1 MKNLLGG
8 VMSKKK
14 QTKINKPKKI
24 EAELIEP
31 KIDQSKQDELK
42 ENESSAENGLIEITS
57 TVSTES
63 VMVTFAAFVIV
74 VAGLKVAAPIIAE
87 FLLALFIAVVCI
99 PPIKWMVSKKIP
111 QWVSILTVLIC
122 VLLFFVFVG
131 YLVGDSIQSFSANQ
145 ESYAA
150 KLEENFGGFFTWL
163 QNAGVPIEGLQLTS
177 LVDEYGLSLVSRVVG
192 GLNYIFQEFF
202 IIFLSVIFI
211 LAEMSSFPVKFARAF
226 SDSQDKMIYI
236 NKILGKIRHYLAIK
250 TIASLFTG
258 FIVSVSLFF
267 IGVDYPFLWGMLAFL
282 LNYIPNIGSII
293 AAIPP
298 LILAFVQIGPAA
310 VLWTG
315 LTFLFANLVVG
326 NFLEPKFMGKMLG
339 LSTFVVFLS
348 LIFWGWIFG
357 SVGMF
362 LSVPLTMAIKIALE
376 TNPKTL
382 WIAIML
388 GPDE

>member
-1 MKNLLGG
+1 MDKD
-8 VMSKKK
+8 
-14 QTKINKPKKI
+14 I
-24 EAELIEP
+24 ET
-31 KIDQSKQDELK
+31 
-42 ENESSAENGLIEITS
+42 NVTS
-57 TVSTES
+57 NSI
-63 VMVTFAAFVIV
+63 MVTMAAFVIV

-87 FLLALFIAVVCI
+87 FLLALFISVVCI
-99 PPIKWMVSKKIP
+99 PPIKWLVSRNIP
-111 QWVSILTVLIC
+111 QGFSIVVVLLS
-122 VLLFFVFVG
+122 VLLFLGFVG

-145 ESYAA
+145 ADYSA
-150 KLEENFGGFFTWL
+150 KLD
-163 QNAGVPIEGLQLTS
+163 QNLSGLFAWISDKGLP
-177 LVDEYGLSLVSRVVG
+177 VDGLAIPALIDQYGLALVSRVVG

-211 LAEMSSFPVKFARAF
+211 LAEVSSFPVKFARAF
-226 SDSQDKMIYI
+226 SNSQDKMIHI
-236 NKILGKIRHYLAIK
+236 NQILEKIRHYLAIK
-250 TIASLFTG
+250 TAASLLTG
-258 FIVSVSLFF
+258 FIVSISLFF

-298 LILAFVQIGPAA
+298 VILAFVQIGPAA
-310 VLWTG
+310 VMWTAI
-315 LTFLFANLVVG
+315 TFIAANTLVG

-376 TNPKTL
+376 TSPSTQWL
-382 WIAIML
+382 AIML
-388 GPDE
+388 GPEE

>member
-1 MKNLLGG
+1 MSSKLPVTTSSNLTTNSL
-8 VMSKKK
+8 M
-14 QTKINKPKKI
+14 
-24 EAELIEP
+24 
-31 KIDQSKQDELK
+31 
-42 ENESSAENGLIEITS
+42 
-57 TVSTES
+57 VSL
-63 VMVTFAAFVIV
+63 AAFVIV

-87 FLLALFIAVVCI
+87 FLLAMFIAVVCI
-99 PPIKWMVSKKIP
+99 PPIKWLSSKKVP
-111 QWVSILTVLIC
+111 QGFSILIVLVS
-122 VLLFFVFVG
+122 VLLFLVFVG
-131 YLVGDSIQSFSANQ
+131 YLVGDSIQSFSANKDTY
-145 ESYAA
+145 SA
-150 KLEENFGGFFTWL
+150 KLEQNLSGVFSWL
-163 QNAGVPIEGLQLTS
+163 TTVGLPIEELKIAS
-177 LVDEYGLSLVSRVVG
+177 LIDQYGLALVSRVVG
-192 GLNYIFQEFF
+192 GLNTIFQEFF
-202 IIFLSVIFI
+202 VIFLSVIFI
-211 LAEMSSFPVKFARAF
+211 LAEMSSFPIKFAKAF
-226 SDSQDKMIYI
+226 SDSQDKMVHI
-236 NKILGKIRHYLAIK
+236 NEILGKIRHYLAIK
-250 TIASLFTG
+250 TVASLITG
-258 FIVSVSLFF
+258 FFVSISLFF

-315 LTFLFANLVVG
+315 LTFLAANMIVG

-362 LSVPLTMAIKIALE
+362 LSVPLTMTIKIALE

-388 GPDE
+388 GADE

>member
-1 MKNLLGG
+1 VVSN
-8 VMSKKK
+8 V
-14 QTKINKPKKI
+14 
-24 EAELIEP
+24 
-31 KIDQSKQDELK
+31 
-42 ENESSAENGLIEITS
+42 SA
-57 TVSTES
+57 ES

-111 QWVSILTVLIC
+111 QAIAILVVLVA
-122 VLLFFVFVG
+122 VLSFFVLVG

-145 ESYAA
+145 AEYAA
-150 KLEENFGGFFTWL
+150 KLDENFGGLFVWM
-163 QNAGVPIEGLQLTS
+163 QNAGLPIEGLQLAT
-177 LVDEYGLSLVSRVVG
+177 LIDQYGLSLVSRVVG

-236 NKILGKIRHYLAIK
+236 NKILDKIRHYLAIK
-250 TIASLFTG
+250 TVASLFTG
-258 FIVSVSLFF
+258 FIVSVSLYF
-267 IGVDYPFLWGMLAFL
+267 IGIDYPFLWGMLAFL

-298 LILAFVQIGPAA
+298 VILALVQIGPSA

-315 LTFLFANLVVG
+315 LTFLGANMIVG

-388 GPDE
+388 GPEE

>member
-1 MKNLLGG
+1 MN
-8 VMSKKK
+8 
-14 QTKINKPKKI
+14 NKI
-24 EAELIEP
+24 E
-31 KIDQSKQDELK
+31 
-42 ENESSAENGLIEITS
+42 S
-57 TVSTES
+57 TDGNISTQS
-63 VMVTFAAFVIV
+63 VMVSFAAFVIV

-87 FLLALFIAVVCI
+87 FLLALFISVVCI
-99 PPIKWMVSKKIP
+99 PPIKWLVSKKIP
-111 QWVSILTVLIC
+111 QGLSILAVLVS
-122 VLLFFVFVG
+122 VLLFLGFVG
-131 YLVGDSIQSFSANQ
+131 YLVGDSIQSFGANK
-145 ESYAA
+145 ELYSA
-150 KLEENFGGFFTWL
+150 KLDQNMGGIIAWL
-163 QNAGVPIEGLQLTS
+163 ADKGLPVEGLELAALIDQ
-177 LVDEYGLSLVSRVVG
+177 YGLALVSRVVG

-226 SDSQDKMIYI
+226 SDSQDKMIHI
-236 NKILGKIRHYLAIK
+236 NKVLGKIRHYLAIK
-250 TIASLFTG
+250 TAASLLTG
-258 FIVSVSLFF
+258 FIVSVSLLF

-310 VLWTG
+310 VLWTA
-315 LTFLFANLVVG
+315 LTFLLANTLVG

-362 LSVPLTMAIKIALE
+362 LSVPLTMTIKIALE
-376 TNPKTL
+376 TNPKTH

-388 GPDE
+388 GPEE

>member
-1 MKNLLGG
+1 
-8 VMSKKK
+8 MSKKK
-14 QTKINKPKKI
+14 VTKKSKPKNKEIIVNQPEVI
-24 EAELIEP
+24 E
-31 KIDQSKQDELK
+31 SKRDEV
-42 ENESSAENGLIEITS
+42 S
-57 TVSTES
+57 TKNSLSEVVSKVSTES

-99 PPIKWMVSKKIP
+99 PPIKWLVSKKIP
-111 QWVSILTVLIC
+111 HAISILVVLIG
-122 VLLFFVFVG
+122 VLSFFVFVG

-145 ESYAA
+145 ELYAA
-150 KLEENFGGFFTWL
+150 KLEENFGGLFSWL
-163 QNAGVPIEGLQLTS
+163 QKAGLPIEGIQLAS
-177 LVDEYGLSLVSRVVG
+177 LVDQYGLSLVSRIVG

-226 SDSQDKMIYI
+226 SDSRDKMIYI

-250 TIASLFTG
+250 TVASLFTG
-258 FIVSVSLFF
+258 FIVSVSLYF
-267 IGVDYPFLWGMLAFL
+267 IGIDYPFLWGMLTFL

-298 LILAFVQIGPAA
+298 LILAFVQIGSTA

-315 LTFLFANLVVG
+315 LTFLFANMIVG

-357 SVGMF
+357 AVGMF

-382 WIAIML
+382 WMAIML

>member
-1 MKNLLGG
+1 MTKPDANQGG
-8 VMSKKK
+8 GQPAIVIM
-14 QTKINKPKKI
+14 
-24 EAELIEP
+24 
-31 KIDQSKQDELK
+31 
-42 ENESSAENGLIEITS
+42 
-57 TVSTES
+57 
-63 VMVTFAAFVIV
+63 AAFVIV

-87 FLLALFIAVVCI
+87 FLLALFISVICI
-99 PPIKWMVSKKIP
+99 PPIKWLVSKKLP
-111 QWVSILTVLIC
+111 QGVAILMVLSS
-122 VLLFFVFVG
+122 VLLFLAFVG
-131 YLVGDSIQSFSANQ
+131 FLVGDSIQAFSANKAA
-145 ESYAA
+145 YAA
-150 KLEENFGGFFTWL
+150 KLDENLSGIFHWVSNKGL
-163 QNAGVPIEGLQLTS
+163 PIEGLQIPALI
-177 LVDEYGLSLVSRVVG
+177 DQYGLALVSRVVS

-226 SDSQDKMIYI
+226 SDSQDKMIHI
-236 NKILGKIRHYLAIK
+236 NRILGKIRHYLAIK
-250 TIASLFTG
+250 TAASLLTG
-258 FIVSVSLFF
+258 FFVSVCLFF

-298 LILAFVQIGPAA
+298 LILAFVQIGPSA

-315 LTFLFANLVVG
+315 LTFLAANMLVG

-362 LSVPLTMAIKIALE
+362 LSVPLTMTIKIALE
-376 TNPKTL
+376 TNPSTL

>member
-1 MKNLLGG
+1 
-8 VMSKKK
+8 MSKKK
-14 QTKINKPKKI
+14 VTKKSKPKNKEIIVNQPEVI
-24 EAELIEP
+24 E
-31 KIDQSKQDELK
+31 SKRDEV
-42 ENESSAENGLIEITS
+42 S
-57 TVSTES
+57 TKNSLSEVVSKVSTES

-99 PPIKWMVSKKIP
+99 PPIKWLVSKKIP
-111 QWVSILTVLIC
+111 HAISILVVLIG
-122 VLLFFVFVG
+122 VLSFFVFVG

-145 ESYAA
+145 ELYAA
-150 KLEENFGGFFTWL
+150 KLEENFGGLFSWL
-163 QNAGVPIEGLQLTS
+163 QKAGLPIEGIQLAS
-177 LVDEYGLSLVSRVVG
+177 LVDQYGLSLVSRIVG

-226 SDSQDKMIYI
+226 SDSRDKMIYI

-250 TIASLFTG
+250 TVASLFTG
-258 FIVSVSLFF
+258 FIVSVSLYF
-267 IGVDYPFLWGMLAFL
+267 IGIDYPFLWGMLTFL

-298 LILAFVQIGPAA
+298 LILAFVQIGSTA

-315 LTFLFANLVVG
+315 LTFLFANMIVG

-357 SVGMF
+357 AVGMF

-376 TNPKTL
+376 TNPKTF
-382 WIAIML
+382 WMAIML

>member
-1 MKNLLGG
+1 
-8 VMSKKK
+8 MS
-14 QTKINKPKKI
+14 TN
-24 EAELIEP
+24 
-31 KIDQSKQDELK
+31 DSKGET
-42 ENESSAENGLIEITS
+42 NTS
-57 TVSTES
+57 KSII
-63 VMVTFAAFVIV
+63 VTLAALVVV

-87 FLLALFIAVVCI
+87 FLLALFISVVCI
-99 PPIKWMVSKKIP
+99 PPIKWLTSKKLP
-111 QWVSILTVLIC
+111 QAVSIFLVLFS
-122 VLLFFVFVG
+122 VLLFLAFIG
-131 YLVGDSIQSFSANQ
+131 YLVGDSIQSFSENKALY
-145 ESYAA
+145 SA
-150 KLEENFGGFFTWL
+150 KLDRNLGGVFAWL
-163 QNAGVPIEGLQLTS
+163 SDKGLPIEGLRLAS
-177 LVDEYGLSLVSRVVG
+177 LIDQYGLALVSRVVG
-192 GLNYIFQEFF
+192 GVNYIFQEFF

-236 NKILGKIRHYLAIK
+236 NEILGKIRHYLAIK
-250 TIASLFTG
+250 TAASLLTG
-258 FIVSVSLFF
+258 FIVSMALFF

-298 LILAFVQIGPAA
+298 LILAFVQLGPTE

-315 LTFLFANLVVG
+315 VTFLAANTLVG

-362 LSVPLTMAIKIALE
+362 LSVPLTMTIKIALE
-376 TNPKTL
+376 TSPKTL

-388 GPDE
+388 GPED

>member
-1 MKNLLGG
+1 MSQSLGSGDSG
-8 VMSKKK
+8 V
-14 QTKINKPKKI
+14 T
-24 EAELIEP
+24 
-31 KIDQSKQDELK
+31 
-42 ENESSAENGLIEITS
+42 T
-57 TVSTES
+57 TS
-63 VMVTFAAFVIV
+63 VMVSFAAFVIV
-74 VAGLKVAAPIIAE
+74 VAGLKVAAPILAE
-87 FLLALFIAVVCI
+87 FLLALFISVVCV
-99 PPIKWMVSKKIP
+99 PPIKWLSSKKIP
-111 QWVSILTVLIC
+111 QGISILIVLTTVLAF
-122 VLLFFVFVG
+122 LGFVG
-131 YLVGDSIQSFSANQ
+131 YLVGDSIQSFSANK
-145 ESYAA
+145 EFYSA
-150 KLEENFGGFFTWL
+150 KLDQNLGGAFQWL
-163 QNAGVPIEGLQLTS
+163 SDKGVPIEGFELAALIDQ
-177 LVDEYGLSLVSRVVG
+177 YGLALVSRIVG

-226 SDSQDKMIYI
+226 SDSQDKMKHI

-250 TIASLFTG
+250 TVASLFTG
-258 FIVSVSLFF
+258 FIVSMSLFF

-310 VLWTG
+310 VFWTAI
-315 LTFLFANLVVG
+315 TFVVANTLVG

-362 LSVPLTMAIKIALE
+362 LSVPLTMTIKIALE
-376 TNPKTL
+376 TNPKTQ

-388 GPDE
+388 GPEE

>member
-1 MKNLLGG
+1 MNN
-8 VMSKKK
+8 SS
-14 QTKINKPKKI
+14 
-24 EAELIEP
+24 
-31 KIDQSKQDELK
+31 QSI
-42 ENESSAENGLIEITS
+42 SATS
-57 TVSTES
+57 QSIMLTA
-63 VMVTFAAFVIV
+63 AAFVIV
-74 VAGLKVAAPIIAE
+74 VAGLKVAAPILAE
-87 FLLALFIAVVCI
+87 FLLALFISVVCI
-99 PPIKWMVSKKIP
+99 PPIKWLVSKKIP
-111 QWVSILTVLIC
+111 QGLSILIVLIIM
-122 VLLFFVFVG
+122 LSFLGFVG
-131 YLVGDSIQSFSANQ
+131 YLVGDSIQSFSANKALY
-145 ESYAA
+145 SD
-150 KLEENFGGFFTWL
+150 KLQQSFGGLFAWL
-163 QNAGVPIEGLQLTS
+163 ETKGLPIEGLKLAS
-177 LVDEYGLSLVSRVVG
+177 LVDEYGLALVSRVVG

-226 SDSQDKMIYI
+226 SDSHDKMVHI

-250 TIASLFTG
+250 TAASLLTG
-258 FIVSVSLFF
+258 FIVSIALYFVG
-267 IGVDYPFLWGMLAFL
+267 IDYPFLWGMLAFL

-298 LILAFVQIGPAA
+298 LILAFIQIGPAA

-315 LTFLFANLVVG
+315 LTFLFVNMFVG

-362 LSVPLTMAIKIALE
+362 LSVPLTMTIKIALE

-382 WIAIML
+382 WLAIML
-388 GPDE
+388 GPED